1 MVSRQSAVAH
11 VVSAACAA
19 LALSVSAPAIA
30 TAGNAVKVGDVQK
43 AMAALVETDH
53 VVGAIGEVYV
63 NGKRAGTGSAGSRLL
78 NGRGGA
84 IPSTARYRIGSQT
97 KNMTATVALQLVRS
111 GKLKLD
117 DTLSEVLPEMTEK
130 DLVERADEITVRNLI
145 QLTSGIPDFL
155 GPDIRALDPTLT
167 YRPVDL
173 VAASRKRQR
182 PSQIGTFN
190 YSNTNYILLGMIIEK
205 LTGRSLASELKQRI
219 FTPLGMRDTYLPVKA
234 DAGIKGPHGHGYMKD
249 ETGKLLDVDKLNA
262 TTMLGAGGV
271 ISTARDVSAFQRAFV
286 QGKLLPDSLRKVITD
301 PVPGQPSPP
310 QGGLCAG
317 KPAFQPRGGS
327 APGFVAATYT
337 SPDGRLQFAVSVTV
351 AMDDAE
357 RGVVAQRIDQALTS
371 VFCPASSPSG
381 TPATTS

>member
-1 MVSRQSAVAH
+1 MVSRQSAVAR
-11 VVSAACAA
+11 VILAACTS
-19 LALSVSAPAIA
+19 LALSVSTPAVA
-30 TAGNAVKVGDVQK
+30 TADNAVEVGDVQK
-43 AMAALVETDH
+43 AMAALVKTGH

-63 NGKRAGTGSAGSRLL
+63 NGKRVRTGSAGSRLL
-78 NGRGGA
+78 DGRGGA

-97 KNMTATVALQLVRS
+97 KNMTATVALQLVQS
-111 GKLKLD
+111 GKLKLE
-117 DTLSEVLPEMTEK
+117 DTLSEVLPEMAEK
-130 DLVERADEITVRNLI
+130 DLVERAEEITVRDLI

-205 LTGRSLASELKQRI
+205 LTGRSLATELNRKI

-234 DAGIKGPHGHGYMKD
+234 GAGIKGPHGHGYMPD
-249 ETGKLLDVDKLNA
+249 ETGKLLDVDMLNA

-301 PVPGQPSPP
+301 PVPGQQPPP
-310 QGGLCAG
+310 QGGPCAG
-317 KPAFQPRGGS
+317 NPGFQPRGGS

-351 AMDDAE
+351 AMDDGE
-357 RGVVAQRIDQALTS
+357 RAAVARRIDQALTS
-371 VFCPASSPSG
+371 VFCPASAPSG
-381 TPATTS
+381 NRRL